1 MGHRTPDRTRRR
13 SSHNLRRTAPETAE
27 RTPDLH
33 KIIGMR
39 NVVVHGCT
47 EVNSTIV
54 WFAATQSV
62 PALIPTL
69 ESLLAEVAPELP
81 TTADESEP
89 PVRAESVI
97 LP

>member
-1 MGHRTPDRTRRR
+1 
-13 SSHNLRRTAPETAE
+13 
-27 RTPDLH
+27 
-33 KIIGMR
+33 MR